1 MCHALLQE
9 LTAAK
14 LLEQQQAAARK
25 RERAEQAALK
35 EAARIEERKLLRLKA
50 KESAAEAR
58 RMHTEPL
65 HAPRTVALAP
75 EAVPMAVELGSLP
88 SPLRPPHDTPH
99 AREHGAVA
107 EP

>member
-1 MCHALLQE
+1 M
-9 LTAAK
+9 
-14 LLEQQQAAARK
+14 
-25 RERAEQAALK
+25 
-35 EAARIEERKLLRLKA
+35 EERKMLRLKA
-50 KESAAEAR
+50 KESAADAR

-75 EAVPMAVELGSLP
+75 EAVPMAVELGTVP

-99 AREHGAVA
+99 AREHGGIT

>member
-25 RERAEQAALK
+25 RERAERAALK
-35 EAARIEERKLLRLKA
+35 EAARREERKLLRLNA
-50 KESAAEAR
+50 KESAADAR

-65 HAPRTVALAP
+65 VAPRMLALAP
-75 EAVPMAVELGSLP
+75 EAVPMAELGSVP
-88 SPLRPPHDTPH
+88 SPLRPSHDTH
-99 AREHGAVA
+99 DAREHGAMA
-107 EP
+107 ES

>member
-25 RERAEQAALK
+25 RERAERAALK
-35 EAARIEERKLLRLKA
+35 EAARIEDRKMQRLKA

-58 RMHTEPL
+58 RMHHTEPL
-65 HAPRTVALAP
+65 VAPRTIMLAP
-75 EAVPMAVELGSLP
+75 EALPMAEYGRARNCPLP
-88 SPLRPPHDTPH
+88 LASSS
-99 AREHGAVA
+99 
-107 EP
+107 